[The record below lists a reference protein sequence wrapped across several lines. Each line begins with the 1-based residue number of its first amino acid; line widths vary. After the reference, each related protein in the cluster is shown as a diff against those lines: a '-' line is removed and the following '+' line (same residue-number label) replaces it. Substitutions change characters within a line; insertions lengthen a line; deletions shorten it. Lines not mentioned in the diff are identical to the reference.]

1 MYPSDY
7 GYATAGGS
15 TTNRQTCLN
24 TELYSWDDYDDCFNN
39 DWLYTGSYQWT
50 LTPDSSYSNDVFN
63 VRSTGRVYVNSA
75 NGTNHAVFPALYLN
89 SNVKISGGEGT
100 ESSPFTLSLQDT

>member
-7 GYATAGGS
+7 GYATSGGS

-24 TELYSWDDYDDCFNN
+24 TELYNWDGYDDCFNN
-39 DWLYTGSYQWT
+39 DWLYTGSHPWT
-50 LTPDSSYSNDVFN
+50 LTPHSSYSDYLFYVYSNGS
-63 VRSTGRVYVNSA
+63 VRSSDAFYSND
-75 NGTNHAVFPALYLN
+75 VFPALYLS

-100 ESSPFTLSLQDT
+100 ENSPYQLSL